1 MSDQPRMPFI
11 QNPLG
16 VFMRTVYW
24 VSRKKYGKVIAP
36 VGVIYARR
44 PFLLGVANKML
55 AILERRISLSNELVL
70 LIQTQA
76 ATLNGCSFCQ
86 DLKLASVLRT
96 SLGVEKFSSIQDFAT
111 SPHFAD
117 NEKAVLQYTKEATER
132 TEVSDETYA
141 QLKKFF
147 NDEQII
153 EITWVNATE
162 NYFNKLSRPLGITSD
177 QLASIG
183 SVEKSKL
190 Q

>member
-1 MSDQPRMPFI
+1 MAFI

-24 VSRKKYGKVIAP
+24 VCKKQYGKVIAP

-55 AILERRISLSNELVL
+55 AILERRISLSKEMVL

-96 SLGVEKFSSIQDFAT
+96 SLGVEKFSNIQDFAT

-117 NEKAVLQYTKEATER
+117 NEKAVLQFTKEATQN
-132 TEVSDETYA
+132 TEVSDATYA

-147 NDEQII
+147 NDEQIV

-177 QLASIG
+177 QLAATLG
-183 SVEKSKL
+183 AEKDKL